1 MFTPACSIKT
11 DFIVLLVGLGCGT
24 PVILAI
30 NETEI
35 IVDNVTMDIT
45 YVGDFNISGVGL
57 STGGGSMALVYLVFS
72 NPMDVADIDVT
83 SDVREHKKHT
93 TAVQPLLLFVCECAP
108 PFLPCFSSAWSHSV
122 RH

>member
-93 TAVQPLLLFVCECAP
+93 ASTFVCLFVSARLL
-108 PFLPCFSSAWSHSV
+108 FLPCFSSAWSHSV